1 MHLTLKYLTFEKA
14 RQKISINLKL
24 RKLSTMQ
31 VTHLSLNAF
40 RGEIFIATAFLTK
53 RHLSNII
60 LKLSVREL
68 HNHNKH
74 PI

>member
-1 MHLTLKYLTFEKA
+1 
-14 RQKISINLKL
+14 
-24 RKLSTMQ
+24 MQ

-53 RHLSNII
+53 KHLSNII

-68 HNHNKH
+68 HNHNNTLFNVVLRVQLSFMENVDTV
-74 PI
+74 

>member
-1 MHLTLKYLTFEKA
+1 
-14 RQKISINLKL
+14 
-24 RKLSTMQ
+24 MQ

-53 RHLSNII
+53 KHLSNII

-68 HNHNKH
+68 HNHNNTLFNVVLRVQ
-74 PI
+74 ISFMENVDTVLSSSY

>member
-1 MHLTLKYLTFEKA
+1 
-14 RQKISINLKL
+14 
-24 RKLSTMQ
+24 MQ

-53 RHLSNII
+53 KHLSNII

-68 HNHNKH
+68 HNHNNTLFNVVLRVQLSFMENVDTVLSSSY
-74 PI
+74 